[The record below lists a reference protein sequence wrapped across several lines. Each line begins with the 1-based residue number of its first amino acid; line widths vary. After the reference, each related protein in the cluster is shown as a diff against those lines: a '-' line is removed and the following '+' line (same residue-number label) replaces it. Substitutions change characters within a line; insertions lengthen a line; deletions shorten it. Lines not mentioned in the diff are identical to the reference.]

1 MKSLISLAV
10 AGLLF
15 GSAVSHAATLI
26 SRAEAE
32 QKALEVVR
40 GGTVTQA
47 LEEKELGRIIW
58 SVDITGRSHEYEV
71 WLDAHTAATLRVI
84 SQPISPDS
92 RYTLQS
98 QAEEAALKAV
108 DGGEVTQIQRD
119 QWKGFEIW
127 DVTIVQPGFE
137 FEVFL
142 NARNDA
148 VLKIAKFADSAAKP
162 RIISKAQAEKIAL
175 NAVGGGQVLLIVLER
190 NDNPPVWSV
199 DVLATNGMEYEVKV
213 NMYTGHVTAI
223 IVGG

>member
-10 AGLLF
+10 AGLLL
-15 GSAVSHAATLI
+15 GSVVSHAATLI
-26 SRAEAE
+26 SRSEAE
-32 QKALEVVR
+32 QKALHVVG
-40 GGTVTQA
+40 GGTITQA

-58 SVDITGRSHEYEV
+58 SVDITGRSREYEV

-84 SQPISPDS
+84 SQPLSPDS

-98 QAEEAALKAV
+98 QAEETALKAL
-108 DGGEVTQIQRD
+108 GGGTVIQIQRD

-148 VLKIAKFADSAAKP
+148 VLKIAKFADSVAP
-162 RIISKAQAEKIAL
+162 RILPKAEAEKIAL
-175 NAVGGGQVLLIVLER
+175 HAVGGGQVLLIVLER